1 MVIEMIKLFEESG
14 KIDGINVKLN
24 SSGKKFYSVVID
36 KLVFNVF
43 DYFPSFLQLKKNEIE
58 VGDEVT
64 VFFSES
70 EYKHKGKPTMSRHL
84 KRFVK
89 GIPEQPKK
97 PEFKQEDP
105 VVEKMDVTEEVKEEK
120 PKIINRIVP
129 KGTKT
134 IIYPEPK
141 GDNERPLGAK
151 PLNVCPR
158 TVEMNHENKTGSK
171 VISRD
176 SLIIRQSSLRSAVE
190 FFRGKENVSDERLF
204 ELSEKM
210 EKWVMR

>member
-1 MVIEMIKLFEESG
+1 MIKLFEESG
-14 KIDGINVKLN
+14 KIDGLNLKLN
-24 SSGKKFYSVVID
+24 STGKKFYSVIIN

-58 VGDEVT
+58 IGDEVT
-64 VFFSES
+64 VFFSKS
-70 EYKHKGKPTMSRHL
+70 EYKHNGKDTMSRHL

-97 PEFKQEDP
+97 PEFKEEKP
-105 VVEKMDVTEEVKEEK
+105 IVEKININEEVEEEK

-134 IIYPEPK
+134 ITYPEPK
-141 GDNERPLGAK
+141 GNNERPIGSK
-151 PLNVCPR
+151 PSNVCPR
-158 TVEMNHENKTGSK
+158 TVEMNHENKPGSNK

-176 SLIIRQSSLRSAVE
+176 SLIIRQSSFRSAVE
-190 FFRGKENVSDERLF
+190 FFRGKEDVSDERLF
-204 ELSEKM
+204 ELSEKI